1 MRRDLNAVS
10 EKSMGVKSMGAK
22 SVGRGRYLFASLI
35 ASLAAA
41 CAAGGS
47 GAALRAP
54 ADATADAPV
63 RGATVAPSEEEIF
76 HSGTSLRVLD
86 RFQLEQVGPVGG
98 GAQAVGIAPGGH
110 VLGAGIS
117 GAGGGTAGL
126 DGAINGAPP

>member
-10 EKSMGVKSMGAK
+10 EKRKSMGAK
-22 SVGRGRYLFASLI
+22 SVGRGRYLFAGLI
-35 ASLAAA
+35 ASVTAA

-47 GAALRAP
+47 VAAFHTP

-63 RGATVAPSEEEIF
+63 PTVAPSEEEIF
-76 HSGTSLRVLD
+76 HSGTSIRVLD

-117 GAGGGTAGL
+117 GAEGGAAGL

>member
-10 EKSMGVKSMGAK
+10 GKRKSMGAK
-22 SVGRGRYLFASLI
+22 SVGRGRYLFAGLI
-35 ASLAAA
+35 ASVTAA

-47 GAALRAP
+47 VAAFHTP
-54 ADATADAPV
+54 ADATADALV
-63 RGATVAPSEEEIF
+63 RGATAAPSEEDIF

-117 GAGGGTAGL
+117 GAGGGAAGL